1 MDRSPDPAAL
11 DRRIAGPMMARDQK
25 DQAIAPRDRLVEPA
39 IDCSPGTI
47 EIETMKIEDGIGF
60 DYSAAEA
67 LVPGSVEGS
76 FTNRDRLWRGRGGR
90 HAALFPVTNQ
100 RNRGY

>member
-1 MDRSPDPAAL
+1 MDRGPDPAAL
-11 DRRIAGPMMARDQK
+11 DRWITWPMMARDQK
-25 DQAIAPRDRLVEPA
+25 DQPIAARDRLVEPA

-60 DYSAAEA
+60 DHSAAKA

-76 FTNRDRLWRGRGGR
+76 FTNRDRLWSGRGRR
-90 HAALFPVTNQ
+90 HAALFPVTNE
-100 RNRGY
+100 RNRRY